1 MGIGIYYVLFYNMSK
16 LNRQWFYSCFY
27 IFFNDEF
34 CFIGK
39 IRYESI
45 YIYIKSD
52 MRLRQVVIFIMS
64 LISFGKIEQKVI
76 SLCICFRIIFNMVDF
91 VILFNNCKK

>member
-16 LNRQWFYSCFY
+16 LNRYWFYSCFY

-45 YIYIKSD
+45 YIFIKSD
-52 MRLRQVVIFIMS
+52 MRLR
-64 LISFGKIEQKVI
+64 
-76 SLCICFRIIFNMVDF
+76 
-91 VILFNNCKK
+91 